1 MQSIDQIQTALRC
14 GINAYKGVAEAWLG
28 ARASERKGCYPLKK
42 PEDPTIMLV
51 TIDAGTIQDERIT
64 IVTKRQERINVKFS
78 CREYLSQSVEPT
90 NLFLHKPL
98 KDDEVGDL
106 AVITFSPSARSPEL
120 VCEGLILSKF
130 EISG

>member
-1 MQSIDQIQTALRC
+1 MQSIDQIQTGLRC
-14 GINAYKGVAEAWLG
+14 GINAFKGVAEAWLG

-42 PEDPTIMLV
+42 PDDPTIMLV

-64 IVTKRQERINVKFS
+64 IVTKIQERINVKFS

-106 AVITFSPSARSPEL
+106 AVITFSASARSPEL